1 MGLLSAILR
10 WLSKGPP
17 QNSPSPSAT
26 RTSSDRAPTGQPY
39 STTFSVG
46 TGQRPAQQPVRP
58 SNTPPTI
65 SAPTP
70 KRPAA
75 GKLNLD
81 AGQFTPLSPEEV
93 KRRAAGLS
101 WNWSTVNFDRRDQI
115 PSVAE
120 PRTALIDR
128 ALVAQGLLTPEQLV
142 EIHEVG
148 AQMIALRPALATI
161 HTIANDT
168 VAADA
173 AERRA
178 RKEQKKAESARRRE
192 ERAAAVAQR
201 NATDIVFLGRGVSG
215 GLADRRAN
223 IERLQ
228 SLGLP
233 LLASPA
239 DVAQALG
246 LAIPRLRWLAFHSE
260 ASAVT
265 HYVRFQI
272 PKKSGGTRELAAPHR
287 DLARCQDWIR
297 LNILDR
303 VPLHDAAHGFVAK
316 RNTLTNASP
325 HLHRAV
331 VVNADLKD
339 FFPSITFPRV
349 KGVFQQLG
357 YSPAAATVLA
367 LLCTECPRTAVKYE
381 DRALWVATGP
391 RGLPQGACTSPA
403 LSNLVARGL
412 DGRIAGL
419 ARKLGWTYTR
429 YADDLTFS
437 TDADGAPKTAWLLA
451 RLRHIVG
458 EENFTVNEKKTRV
471 QRPNSQQSVTGI
483 VVNQHPNVPRET
495 VRRLRAIL
503 HRAKIEGLAAQNRE
517 GHPHFAGWVRGM
529 IAYIQMVN
537 PERGRELLAD
547 FEALPQAH

>member
-1 MGLLSAILR
+1 MGLLSSLFRLLR
-10 WLSKGPP
+10 GGP
-17 QNSPSPSAT
+17 SLDESRRSAQ
-26 RTSSDRAPTGQPY
+26 RTPADRAPTGTPY
-39 STTFSVG
+39 RAPAPAAAGRPPVLP
-46 TGQRPAQQPVRP
+46 PAQ
-58 SNTPPTI
+58 I
-65 SAPTP
+65 SS
-70 KRPAA
+70 RPAA

-93 KRRAAGLS
+93 KKRAASLS

-115 PSVAE
+115 PSTAE

-142 EIHEVG
+142 QIHEVG
-148 AQMIALRPALATI
+148 AQMAALRPELANI
-161 HTIANDT
+161 HTIAHNA

-173 AERRA
+173 AERRL
-178 RKEQKKAESARRRE
+178 RKEQKQAESARRRTE
-192 ERAAAVAQR
+192 HTAAVAQR
-201 NATDIVFLGRGVSG
+201 KTTDIVFLGRGVSG

-228 SLGLP
+228 LLGLP
-233 LLASPA
+233 LLAAPA
-239 DVAQALG
+239 DIAQVIG
-246 LAIPRLRWLAFHSE
+246 LEISRLRWLAFHSE
-260 ASAVT
+260 ASAVS
-265 HYVRFQI
+265 HYVRFRI

-297 LNILDR
+297 RNILDR

-316 RNTLTNASP
+316 RNTLTNATP
-325 HLHRAV
+325 HVHRAV

-339 FFPSITFPRV
+339 FFPSITFPRI

-381 DRALWVATGP
+381 ERELWVATGP

-419 ARKLGWTYTR
+419 ARKLGWAYTR

-437 TDADGAPKTAWLLA
+437 TDAEGTPKTAWLLA

-458 EENFTVNEKKTRV
+458 EENFVVNEKKTRV
-471 QRPNSQQSVTGI
+471 QRPNAQQSVTGI

-503 HRAKIEGLAAQNRE
+503 HRAKTEGLAAQNRE
-517 GHPHFAGWVRGM
+517 EHPHFAGWVRGM

-547 FEALPQAH
+547 FQALPQGR